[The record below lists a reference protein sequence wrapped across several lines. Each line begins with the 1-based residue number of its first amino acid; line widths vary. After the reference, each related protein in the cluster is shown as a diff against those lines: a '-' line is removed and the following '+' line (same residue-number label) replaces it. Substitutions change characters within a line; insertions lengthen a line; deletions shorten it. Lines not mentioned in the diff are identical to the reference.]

1 MNAGFV
7 LVGGRSS
14 RMGRDKALL
23 PCNSRFMV
31 EHVADQVASAVGNVA
46 LIGNPERY
54 SALGIDCLSDLRH
67 GLGPLA
73 GIEAALASNRGEL
86 NLIVACDMP
95 GLEKTLLLKLLQR
108 AEMNEAQCVVAR
120 DEAGLMHPL
129 CAVYSSS
136 CLPAVQRALNAR
148 RLKVLDVVEELG
160 AVPIDIG
167 QQISNVNTP
176 EEWDAWRE
184 SCYIG
189 R

>member
-31 EHVADQVASAVGNVA
+31 EHVADQVASSVGNVA
-46 LIGNPERY
+46 LVGNPERY
-54 SALGIDCLSDLRH
+54 RALGIDCLSDLRS

-73 GIEAALASNRGEL
+73 GIEAALASKRGRL

-95 GLEKTLLLKLLQR
+95 GLEKALLLKLLQR

-120 DEAGLMHPL
+120 DVAGLIHPL
-129 CAVYSSS
+129 CAVYDAS
-136 CLPAVQRALNAR
+136 CLPAVRRALEGR
-148 RLKVLDVVEELG
+148 RLKVLEVIEELG
-160 AVPIDIG
+160 AAPMDIR

-184 SCYIG
+184 SCYT
-189 R
+189 